1 MIELKDKSP
10 RIMVIGDLMIDH
22 YLWGSCERIS
32 PEAPVPIVEIESESM
47 VLGGAGNV
55 INNLKTMGAR
65 LRVVSVI
72 GDDENAKHMRLL
84 LDKYEDRLF
93 VQAGRKTS
101 KKSRLIAQKHQVVRF
116 DNESKE
122 DITRELE
129 DKILEYYETAIIDV
143 DIVLLSDY
151 GKGVLTDRL
160 TKEVIQI
167 AKENNRK
174 VLVDPKGE
182 DYSKYKGAYL
192 ITPNRKEASIA
203 TGIDAKKELL
213 KAAAKLKDDLKLE
226 YAVITLSEDGI
237 AIYGEEL
244 EVIPTVAKEV
254 YDVTGAGDTVLA
266 AFGFALACG
275 IDIKKAAT
283 FANYA
288 AAVAVGKLGSATVS
302 IDEVIEYESSLNK
315 SSGDEHIKS
324 FKEIKELVKNLKK
337 RGKKIVFTNGCFD
350 LLHRGHVKYLEKA
363 KENGDVL
370 IVGLNSDQSV
380 KRLKGDD
387 RPINT
392 QYDRAYLLASL
403 EVVDYVVI
411 FEEDTPY
418 ELIKIIEPDLLVKGA
433 DYKDKEIVGSDIAKE
448 TMLVEF
454 IDGKS
459 TTTIINKIRGEQC

>member
-1 MIELKDKSP
+1 MIELKDKNP
-10 RIMVIGDLMIDH
+10 RVMVIGDLMIDH
-22 YLWGSCERIS
+22 YLWGECERIS
-32 PEAPVPIVEIESESM
+32 PEAPVQIVEVQKETM

-65 LRVVSVI
+65 LRVVSVV
-72 GDDENAKHMRLL
+72 GDDENAIHMRSL

-116 DNESKE
+116 DNESKD
-122 DITRELE
+122 DITKELE
-129 DKILEYYETAIIDV
+129 NKILEYYKTAIIDV

-151 GKGVLTDRL
+151 GKGVLTQRL
-160 TKEVIQI
+160 TKEVIKI
-167 AKENNRK
+167 ANANDKK

-182 DYSKYKGAYL
+182 DYAKYKGAYL
-192 ITPNRKEASIA
+192 ITPNRKEASLA
-203 TGIDAKKELL
+203 TGLDAKKQLQEV
-213 KAAAKLKDDLKLE
+213 AVKLKEDLELE

-237 AIYGEEL
+237 AYYKDHL
-244 EVIPTVAKEV
+244 EIIPTVAREV

-275 IDIKKAAT
+275 FDMGYAAK
-283 FANYA
+283 FANQA

-324 FKEIKELVKNLKK
+324 LGEIKQLCKNLKK

-350 LLHRGHVKYLEKA
+350 ILHVGHVKYLEKA
-363 KENGDVL
+363 KENGDIL
-370 IVGLNSDQSV
+370 IVGLNSDASV
-380 KRLKGDD
+380 KRLKGED
-387 RPINT
+387 RPVNGE
-392 QYDRAYLLASL
+392 YDRAYLLASL

-418 ELIKIIEPDLLVKGA
+418 ELIKAVVPDLLVKGG
-433 DYKDKEIVGSDIAKE
+433 DYKDKEVVGSDIAAE
-448 TMLVEF
+448 VMLVDF

-459 TTTIINKIRGEQC
+459 TTAVIERIKGN